1 MVNQP
6 VAGARDAS
14 GTLRNAARSSG
25 GPAVKSEPQ
34 LSPGDHQ
41 TPVGAPQRCRLGLAN
56 GSAAEHQASSNLETG
71 GGKWNRCKYQCCLC
85 DLITLDQGEIE
96 THIATSHNIQYTDYV
111 RQVRK
116 STQNSVWDV
125 LYCKRSPRVR
135 DLRNALKQET

>member
-1 MVNQP
+1 MNQP

-56 GSAAEHQASSNLETG
+56 GSAAEHQASSNLEG

-116 STQNSVWDV
+116 STQN
-125 LYCKRSPRVR
+125 LF
-135 DLRNALKQET
+135 ETYYIAKGVQGLEMR